1 MTKEDFLRRAAETLE
16 VEAVSESTEFRR
28 LPGWCSMKAFGLMV
42 LVENGLGVRIDV
54 ERFRSI
60 RTIGELYDA

>member
-16 VEAVSESTEFRR
+16 VEAVSETTAFRE

-42 LVENGLGVRIDV
+42 LAENGLGVRMDV
-54 ERFRSI
+54 ERFRSL
-60 RTIGELYDA
+60 RTLGELYDA